1 MQGPPLPV
9 KGCKIFDLR
18 SVYKFKAID
27 HRSPVFVVSSEGP
40 RHSVASYRLA
50 RLLLIRSVLSYLSLQ
65 CQSLTINELIQTSAV
80 LEPQ

>member
-27 HRSPVFVVSSEGP
+27 HRSSVFVVSSEGP
-40 RHSVASYRLA
+40 RPFSC
-50 RLLLIRSVLSYLSLQ
+50 ILSIGTIAAYKICSELS
-65 CQSLTINELIQTSAV
+65 
-80 LEPQ
+80 